1 MAANLTI
8 LLVSGLLL
16 VLTVLYCQKRWSEFD
31 LIDLYILFAGIYFG
45 AYTFLKALLEDY
57 SKYEPLT
64 IVIVFGQIIM
74 ILAITFILWRFMPEH
89 FRREVEIKSLLEQW
103 KNVNSYVVILL
114 LAILLMIYIYGYEKY
129 NIISHIDHGIL
140 IRAGKGL
147 PYWFTSINVLVNNI
161 LLCTFIALVAKIIAS
176 ENMVKKL
183 WIIPLLVLLLMA
195 LTHGRRALINPLI
208 IGTILLFISQERE
221 FFQFRYLKLVLLV
234 SMGILIFSNVFQAY
248 RYPLQFPDSV
258 NPIEVKNPI
267 SAALDARYTLNNLK
281 ERPSGW
287 EFNYSIFRGQRYDSI
302 PLQLGGIFWQGLK
315 NSIPRIFWPHK
326 EVVSLNDLYVKLY
339 SLPEADYGKNNFG
352 FTQADFG
359 YASIIIMPILILIV
373 TSTLVFISMATKN
386 YPVLLLL
393 LSGTVIN
400 YLINI
405 EQNVTDIFILYRDL
419 LILTGVYLIGEVLI
433 KMKVLFRLA
442 HHGLLR

>member
-16 VLTVLYCQKRWSEFD
+16 VLTVLYCQKRWLEFD

-45 AYTFLKALLEDY
+45 AYTFVKALLEDY
-57 SKYEPLT
+57 SQYEPLT
-64 IVIVFGQIIM
+64 VVIVFIQIIM
-74 ILAITFILWRFMPEH
+74 ILAITFLLWRLMPKH
-89 FRREVEIKSLLEQW
+89 FRQEVEIKSLLEQW
-103 KNVNSYVVILL
+103 KNVNSYAIFLL
-114 LAILLMIYIYGYEKY
+114 MAILLIIHIYGYAKY
-129 NIISHIDHGIL
+129 NIISHIDHGKL
-140 IRAGKGL
+140 ISAGKVL
-147 PYWFTSINVLVNNI
+147 PYWFTSINVLGNNI
-161 LLCTFIALVAKIIAS
+161 ILCTFIALVAKIIAS

-183 WIIPLLVLLLMA
+183 WIIPFLVLILMA
-195 LTHGRRALINPLI
+195 LIHGRRSLINPLI
-208 IGTILLFISQERE
+208 IGTIILFISQGRE
-221 FFQFRYLKLVLLV
+221 IFQFRYLKLVLLV
-234 SMGILIFSNVFQAY
+234 SIGILIFSNVFQAY
-248 RYPLQFPDSV
+248 RNVLQFPDSV
-258 NPIEVKNPI
+258 NSAEVKNPI
-267 SAALDARYTLNNLK
+267 SAALDARSTLNNLK
-281 ERPSGW
+281 VRPSGW
-287 EFNYSIFRGQRYDSI
+287 EFNYSIFRGQRYDSV

-339 SLPEADYGKNNFG
+339 SLPEADYGKNSFG

-359 YASIIIMPILILIV
+359 YASIILMPILILIV
-373 TSTLVFISMATKN
+373 TSTLVFIIMATKN

-419 LILTGVYLIGEVLI
+419 IILTGVYLISDVLLKI
-433 KMKVLFRLA
+433 KVLFRPVR
-442 HHGLLR
+442 HGLLR

>member
-45 AYTFLKALLEDY
+45 AYTFVKALLGDY

-103 KNVNSYVVILL
+103 KNVNSYVIFLF
-114 LAILLMIYIYGYEKY
+114 LAILLIIHIYGYEKY
-129 NIISHIDHGIL
+129 NIISHIDHGNL
-140 IRAGKGL
+140 ISAGKGL
-147 PYWFTSINVLVNNI
+147 PYWFTSINVLSNDI
-161 LLCTFIALVAKIIAS
+161 ILCTFIALVAKIISS
-176 ENMVKKL
+176 ENLVKKL
-183 WIIPLLVLLLMA
+183 WIIPLIVLLLMA
-195 LTHGRRALINPLI
+195 VINGRRSLINPLI

-221 FFQFRYLKLVLLV
+221 LFQFRYLKIVLLL
-234 SMGILIFSNVFQAY
+234 SLGILIFSNIFQAY
-248 RYPLQFPDSV
+248 RYVLQFPDSA
-258 NPIEVKNPI
+258 NPIEVKNPV
-267 SAALDARYTLNNLK
+267 SAALDPRYTLNNLK
-281 ERPSGW
+281 LRPSGW
-287 EFNYSIFRGQRYDSI
+287 EFNYSIFRGQRYDNV
-302 PLQLGGIFWQGLK
+302 PLQRGGIFWQGLK
-315 NSIPRIFWPHK
+315 NSIPRIFWPQK

-352 FTQADFG
+352 FTQVDFG
-359 YASIIIMPILILIV
+359 YGSIIIMPILILIV
-373 TSTLVFISMATKN
+373 TSTLVVINMATKN

-419 LILTGVYLIGEVLI
+419 IVLTGVYLIGDVLL
-433 KMKVLFRLA
+433 KMKVLFRPVQQ
-442 HHGLLR
+442 GLLR